1 MASKGRTGRKRKE
14 GKRHPNGRI
23 VQARVRDHGC
33 DGVIRRRAM
42 YQRRT
47 YIHDGDGKL
56 VDVKVDDTQTFDA
69 IGRAWSAG
77 LLENDERD
85 ATVLRD
91 QGRELYAL
99 YWAFYGLGKP
109 EDTLARYS
117 EGRSSSSFESRRAR
131 ERALDRKLD
140 ILNRQGH
147 AVRRA
152 VNALCID
159 CIETDAGPE
168 FLDRLIAGCATDR
181 DRLTLSLAVKG
192 LVALC

>member
-1 MASKGRTGRKRKE
+1 MAVKGRKRKE
-14 GKRHPNGRI
+14 GKRHPGGRL
-23 VQARVRDHGC
+23 VQMRDHGC

-69 IGRAWSAG
+69 VGRAWSAG

-91 QGRELYAL
+91 QGREIYAL
-99 YWAFYGLGKP
+99 YWAFYGLGRP
-109 EDTLARYS
+109 EDTLSRYS
-117 EGRSSSSFESRRAR
+117 PGRSSSSSEAQAAR
-131 ERALDRKLD
+131 ERALNRKLD
-140 ILNRQGH
+140 ILNSMGR

-152 VNALCID
+152 VDALCID
-159 CIETDAGPE
+159 CIESDAGPE

-181 DRLTLSLAVKG
+181 DRLTLSLAKQG
-192 LVALC
+192 LIALC

>member
-1 MASKGRTGRKRKE
+1 MAVKGRKRKE
-14 GKRHPNGRI
+14 GKRHPNGRL
-23 VQARVRDHGC
+23 VRMRDQGC

-47 YIHDGDGKL
+47 YVHDGDGKL
-56 VDVKVDDTQTFDA
+56 VDVKIDDTQTQDA

-99 YWAFYGLGKP
+99 YWAFYGLGRP

-117 EGRSSSSFESRRAR
+117 EGRSSSSAESKRAR
-131 ERALDRKLD
+131 ERALNRKLD
-140 ILNRQGH
+140 MLNDMGH

-152 VNALCID
+152 VDALCID
-159 CIETDAGPE
+159 CIESDSGPP
-168 FLDRLIAGCATDR
+168 FIDRLIAGKGTDR
-181 DRLTLSLAVKG
+181 DRLTLSLAVRG
-192 LVALC
+192 LVALS

>member
-1 MASKGRTGRKRKE
+1 MAAKGRKRKE
-14 GKRHPNGRI
+14 GKRHPGGRL
-23 VQARVRDHGC
+23 VQMRDHGC

-56 VDVKVDDTQTFDA
+56 VDVKIDDTQTFDA

-99 YWAFYGLGKP
+99 YWAFYGLGRP

-117 EGRSSSSFESRRAR
+117 EGRSSSSEEAQKAR
-131 ERALDRKLD
+131 NFALNRKLNT
-140 ILNRQGH
+140 LNDMGH

-152 VNALCID
+152 VDALCID
-159 CIETDAGPE
+159 AIETDVGPE
-168 FLDRLIAGCATDR
+168 FLDRLIAGTGTDR
-181 DRLTLSLAVKG
+181 DRLTLSLAKQG
-192 LVALC
+192 LIALC

>member
-1 MASKGRTGRKRKE
+1 MAVKGRKRKE
-14 GKRHPNGRI
+14 GKRHPGGRL
-23 VQARVRDHGC
+23 VQMRDHGC

-69 IGRAWSAG
+69 VGRAWSAG

-91 QGRELYAL
+91 QGREIYAL
-99 YWAFYGLGKP
+99 YWAFYGLGRP
-109 EDTLARYS
+109 EDTLSRYS
-117 EGRSSSSFESRRAR
+117 PGRSSSSSEAQAAR
-131 ERALDRKLD
+131 ERALNRKLD
-140 ILNRQGH
+140 ILNSMGR

-152 VNALCID
+152 VDALCID
-159 CIETDAGPE
+159 CIESDVGPP
-168 FLDRLIAGCATDR
+168 FLDRIIAGAASDKDR
-181 DRLTLSLAVKG
+181 ACLQNAIKG
-192 LVALC
+192 LVSLC